1 MTQEVTS
8 LADLVTAIEA
18 LPCRPGRARRLVALA
33 GAPGSGKSTLA
44 ELLVRALCAQGA
56 SAAVVPMDGFHL
68 DNRLLS
74 EMDLLARK
82 GAPESFDRA
91 GFQRLIEAMAV
102 DEEVI
107 YPEFD
112 RARDIAIAGAARV
125 NAAVEV
131 AVVEGNYLM
140 FDAPGWRD
148 LAALWDVSVRVDVPR
163 EMLRERLVARWQ
175 AHGLSDAEAEAR
187 AEGNDLANADRVA
200 AASLPVDVIWRGKT
214 E

>member
-1 MTQEVTS
+1 MTREVTS
-8 LADLVTAIEA
+8 LADLVAQVQA
-18 LPCRPGRARRLVALA
+18 LPVAEGRARRLVALA

-44 ELLVRALCAQGA
+44 ELLVQALCANGTG
-56 SAAVVPMDGFHL
+56 AAVVPMDGFHL

-74 EMDLLARK
+74 EMDLRDRK
-82 GAPESFDRA
+82 GAPESFDQA
-91 GFQRLIEAMAV
+91 GFQRLIAAMAAE
-102 DEEVI
+102 DEVI

-125 NAAVEV
+125 DAGVEV

-148 LAALWDVSVRVDVPR
+148 LAALWDLSVRVDVPR
-163 EMLRERLVARWQ
+163 GLLRDRLVARWQ
-175 AHGLSDAEAEAR
+175 AYGLSDAEAEAR
-187 AEGNDLANADRVA
+187 AEGNDMVNADRVA
-200 AASLPVDVIWRGKT
+200 AAALPADVIWKGET

>member
-1 MTQEVTS
+1 MTREVTS
-8 LADLVTAIEA
+8 LADLVAQVQA
-18 LPCRPGRARRLVALA
+18 LPVAEGRARRLVALA

-44 ELLVRALCAQGA
+44 ELLVQALCANGTG
-56 SAAVVPMDGFHL
+56 AAVVPMDGFHL

-74 EMDLLARK
+74 EMDLRDRK
-82 GAPESFDRA
+82 GAPESFDQA
-91 GFQRLIEAMAV
+91 GFQRLIAAMAAE
-102 DEEVI
+102 DEVI

-125 NAAVEV
+125 DAGVEV

-148 LAALWDVSVRVDVPR
+148 LAALWDLSVRVDVPR
-163 EMLRERLVARWQ
+163 DILRERLVARWQ
-175 AHGLSDAEAEAR
+175 AYGLSDAEAEAR
-187 AEGNDLANADRVA
+187 AEGNDMVNADRVA
-200 AASLPVDVIWRGKT
+200 AAALPADVIWKGET

>member
-1 MTQEVTS
+1 MTQEMTS
-8 LADLVTAIEA
+8 LADLVTQVQA
-18 LPCRPGRARRLVALA
+18 LPVAEGRARRLVALA

-44 ELLVRALCAQGA
+44 ELLVRALCAQGT

-82 GAPESFDRA
+82 GAPESFDQP
-91 GFQRLIEAMAV
+91 GFLRLIAAMAV
-102 DEEVI
+102 EDEVI

-112 RARDIAIAGAARV
+112 RVRDIAIAGAARV
-125 NAAVEV
+125 DAGVEV

-163 EMLRERLVARWQ
+163 DILRERLVARWQ

-187 AEGNDLANADRVA
+187 AEGNDLANADRVTA
-200 AASLPVDVIWRGKT
+200 AALPADVIWRGKT

>member
-1 MTQEVTS
+1 MTREVTS

-44 ELLVRALCAQGA
+44 ELLVRALCAQGT

-91 GFQRLIEAMAV
+91 GFQRLIAAMAV

-125 NAAVEV
+125 DAAVEV

>member
-1 MTQEVTS
+1 MTREVTS
-8 LADLVTAIEA
+8 LADLVAQVQA
-18 LPCRPGRARRLVALA
+18 LPVAERRARRLVALA

-44 ELLVRALCAQGA
+44 ELLVQALCANGTG
-56 SAAVVPMDGFHL
+56 AAVVPMDGFHL

-74 EMDLLARK
+74 EMDLRDRK
-82 GAPESFDRA
+82 GAPESFDQA
-91 GFQRLIEAMAV
+91 GFQRLIAAMAAE
-102 DEEVI
+102 DEVI

-125 NAAVEV
+125 DAGVEV

-148 LAALWDVSVRVDVPR
+148 LAALWDLSVRVDVPR
-163 EMLRERLVARWQ
+163 DLLRERLVARWQ
-175 AHGLSDAEAEAR
+175 AYGLRDAEAEAR
-187 AEGNDLANADRVA
+187 AEGNDMVNADRVA
-200 AASLPVDVIWRGKT
+200 AAALPADVIWKGET

>member
-1 MTQEVTS
+1 MTREVTS
-8 LADLVTAIEA
+8 LADLVAQVQA
-18 LPCRPGRARRLVALA
+18 LRAAEGRARRLVALA

-44 ELLVRALCAQGA
+44 ELLVQALCANGTG
-56 SAAVVPMDGFHL
+56 AAVVPMDGFHL

-74 EMDLLARK
+74 EMDLRDRK
-82 GAPESFDRA
+82 GAPESFDQA
-91 GFQRLIEAMAV
+91 GFQRLIAAMAAE
-102 DEEVI
+102 DEVI

-125 NAAVEV
+125 DAGVEV

-148 LAALWDVSVRVDVPR
+148 LAALWDLSVRVDVPR
-163 EMLRERLVARWQ
+163 DLLRERLVARWQ
-175 AHGLSDAEAEAR
+175 VYGLSDAEAEAR
-187 AEGNDLANADRVA
+187 AEGNDMVNADRVA
-200 AASLPVDVIWRGKT
+200 AAALPADVIWKGET

>member
-1 MTQEVTS
+1 MTREVTS
-8 LADLVTAIEA
+8 LADLVAQVQA
-18 LPCRPGRARRLVALA
+18 LPVAEGRARRLVALA

-44 ELLVRALCAQGA
+44 ELLVQALCANGTG
-56 SAAVVPMDGFHL
+56 AAVVPMDGFHL

-74 EMDLLARK
+74 EMDLRDRK
-82 GAPESFDRA
+82 GAPESFDQA
-91 GFQRLIEAMAV
+91 GFQRLIAAMAAE
-102 DEEVI
+102 DEVI

-125 NAAVEV
+125 DAGVEV

-148 LAALWDVSVRVDVPR
+148 LAALWDLSVRVDVPR
-163 EMLRERLVARWQ
+163 DLLRERLVARWQ
-175 AHGLSDAEAEAR
+175 AYGLSDAEAEAR
-187 AEGNDLANADRVA
+187 AEGNDMVNADRVA
-200 AASLPVDVIWRGKT
+200 AAALPADVIWKGET